1 VNVLLRAAAL
11 LADPSGAWK
20 RIEKETGDGAYLLIA
35 YVALFAAIPA
45 LSGFVGDC
53 VIGVIVPGKGAVRMP
68 IFDGLLGAIFGYVAA
83 FALVL
88 VVGLAIDMA
97 APWFGA
103 SRSFAAALKLAAY
116 SFTPVWLAGIFL
128 LLPGLRFLQFAGF
141 YGAFILAE
149 GLPILMRSPE
159 QKAQPYAAAI
169 VAFAGVLVF
178 LTVLARRSLFG
189 AAPF

>member
-1 VNVLLRAAAL
+1 MNVLLRAAAL
-11 LADPSGAWK
+11 LADPSGAWR
-20 RIEKETGDGAYLLIA
+20 RIEKETGDGAYLLIV
-35 YVALFAAIPA
+35 YVALFAVIPA
-45 LSGFVGDC
+45 LSSFLGDC
-53 VIGVIVPGKGAVRMP
+53 VIGVIVPGKGAVRLP

-97 APWFGA
+97 PWFGA
-103 SRSFAAALKLAAY
+103 NRSFAAALKLAAY

-128 LLPGLRFLQFAGF
+128 LLPGLHFFQFAGF
-141 YGAFILAE
+141 YGAFILAK

-159 QKAQPYAAAI
+159 RKAQPYAAAI
-169 VAFAGVLVF
+169 VVFAGVLLF
-178 LTVLARRSLFG
+178 LAVLARRSLFG